1 MPSDRDDAPPRL
13 TAKQRQLLSL
23 AAGECGMYRGD
34 RWDFAPRQYARLE
47 AMGLVSEE
55 TPHNPSHK
63 PRAVITA
70 AGKAALAAAREAG
83 DA

>member
-1 MPSDRDDAPPRL
+1 MQSEATRRAPPL
-13 TAKQRQLLSL
+13 TAAQAKLLRL
-23 AAGECGMYRGD
+23 AAAQGPMYCGD

-47 AMGLVSEE
+47 AMGLVTEDA
-55 TPHNPSHK
+55 PRNPAHK

-70 AGKAALAAAREAG
+70 AGREALAAREAG